1 MRISEEGKQ
10 LIRDF
15 EGLRLSAYR
24 AAVGVLPNGYG
35 HPGGVRPGPGI
46 TRAEAEKLLSADLE
60 PIERQLT
67 ADLGEDGVLQCQFD
81 ALCSWIFNLRDGIR
95 QYNTSTLRRKLKAG
109 DYKGA
114 ADEFPRWCHSGGK
127 VLSGLVTRRAAERK
141 MFLQSGAADI
151 AALLLGMMM
160 AGAAV
165 LVAMIFV
172 M

>member
-24 AAVGVLPNGYG
+24 DAVGVLTIGYG
-35 HPGGVRPGPGI
+35 HTRGVRPGQVI

-81 ALCSWIFNLRDGIR
+81 ALCSFCFNLGIGA
-95 QYNTSTLRRKLKAG
+95 YMHSTLRKYVKAG
-109 DYKGA
+109 RD
-114 ADEFPRWCHSGGK
+114 ADADKEFGKWVHAGGR
-127 VLSGLVTRRAAERK
+127 VLPGLVRRRKAERK
-141 MFLQSGAADI
+141 MFLQGGAADI
-151 AALLLGMMM
+151 AALLLGAMM

>member
-24 AAVGVLPNGYG
+24 DAVGVLTIGYG
-35 HPGGVRPGPGI
+35 HTRGVRPGQTI

-141 MFLQSGAADI
+141 MFLQAGAADI
-151 AALLLGMMM
+151 AALLLGVML
-160 AGAAV
+160 AGSAL
-165 LVAMIFV
+165 LVAMLF
-172 M
+172 MM

>member
-24 AAVGVLPNGYG
+24 DAVGVLTIGYG
-35 HPGGVRPGPGI
+35 HTRGVRPGQTI
-46 TRAEAEKLLSADLE
+46 THREAELLLSADLE

-81 ALCSWIFNLRDGIR
+81 ALCSFCFNLGIGA
-95 QYNTSTLRRKLKAG
+95 YMHSTLRKYVKAG
-109 DYKGA
+109 RD
-114 ADEFPRWCHSGGK
+114 ADADKEFGKWVHAGGK
-127 VLSGLVTRRAAERK
+127 VLPGLVTRRAAERK
-141 MFLQSGAADI
+141 MFLQGGAADI
-151 AALLLGMMM
+151 AALLLGAMM
-160 AGAAV
+160 AGTAV

>member
-24 AAVGVLPNGYG
+24 DAVGVLTIGYG
-35 HPGGVRPGPGI
+35 HTRGVRPGQTI

-81 ALCSWIFNLRDGIR
+81 ALCSFCFNLAS
-95 QYNTSTLRRKLKAG
+95 QPT
-109 DYKGA
+109 
-114 ADEFPRWCHSGGK
+114 
-127 VLSGLVTRRAAERK
+127 
-141 MFLQSGAADI
+141 
-151 AALLLGMMM
+151 
-160 AGAAV
+160 
-165 LVAMIFV
+165 
-172 M
+172 